1 MFKNRWRNVLMSKK
15 IVVLTGSPRK
25 NGNSFAMTDAFIKAC
40 VEKGHE
46 VTRFDT
52 AFMQV
57 KSCIACGSCYSD
69 GNPCVFNDG
78 FNGIANCIEEAD
90 AVVFTCPV
98 YWFGMPAS
106 LKAVLDK
113 FYAFSV
119 GNKRTTL
126 AGKKAALLTCWEE
139 SGYDV
144 ADGVKFTYVRSL
156 EFMKWTSV
164 GEVGIPGVDK
174 PGDIHQTDGIKQA
187 IKLADCI

>member
-1 MFKNRWRNVLMSKK
+1 MNKK

-40 VEKGHE
+40 EEKEYE

-52 AFMQV
+52 ALIQI
-57 KSCIACGSCYSD
+57 KSCIACDACYSD
-69 GNPCVFNDG
+69 GKPCVFNDG
-78 FNGIANCIEEAD
+78 FNEIATCIEEAD
-90 AVVFTCPV
+90 AVVFSCPV

-119 GNKRTTL
+119 GKKRTTL
-126 AGKKAALLTCWEE
+126 EGKKAALLTYWEE
-139 SGYDV
+139 SGNDV
-144 ADGVKFTYVRSL
+144 ADGVKFTYERSIK
-156 EFMKWTSV
+156 FMKWTSV

-174 PGDIHQTDGIKQA
+174 PGDIHQTDGIEQA
-187 IKLADCI
+187 VRLAACI